1 VVILVSTISAL
12 PRRQNQSARYFT
24 GMTDEHNETS
34 FDESEEIAYLRA
46 TPVETVLGNHF
57 FVLLQLAALQLSATP
72 ANLPEAQLVIDTIA
86 AMLQAGGSRLGEHV
100 DLYKN
105 ALAEVQQLYVRAA
118 TSPPAT
124 PEPEAQ

>member
-1 VVILVSTISAL
+1 
-12 PRRQNQSARYFT
+12 
-24 GMTDEHNETS
+24 MTDEQNATS

-72 ANLPEAQLVIDTIA
+72 ANLTGAQLVIDTIA
-86 AMLQAGGSRLGEHV
+86 AMLQAGGSRLGEHA

-118 TSPPAT
+118 TGPTTTGAPGQ
-124 PEPEAQ
+124 E

>member
-1 VVILVSTISAL
+1 MADD
-12 PRRQNQSARYFT
+12 Q
-24 GMTDEHNETS
+24 NETS
-34 FDESEEIAYLRA
+34 FDESEEVAYLRA

-72 ANLPEAQLVIDTIA
+72 ANLAGAQLVIDTIA

-118 TSPPAT
+118 TGPTTIA
-124 PEPEAQ
+124 PEQE